1 MCSGALEVEQVVS
14 VGRRPEGAAVM
25 QFRMRCRT
33 AMKLGRKS
41 RKAGVRIARKF
52 GGDRTTGSYRADIV
66 TGPFCTARTAV
77 VRIVDRVGGR
87 RPTLTKLASGRA
99 MGCLHAHRKFRDD
112 PTTGRYPAGLARR
125 PAHSGQWARW
135 QLRTPGT
142 SELSGH
148 DGTAAPVR
156 ILSPQPGPPSY
167 A

>member
-66 TGPFCTARTAV
+66 TGPFCTTRTAV
-77 VRIVDRVGGR
+77 VRIVDHGGVY
-87 RPTLTKLASGRA
+87 RPTLTKFCRSRA
-99 MGCLHAHRKFRDD
+99 TVDLPPYIKFRDD
-112 PTTGRYPAGLARR
+112 RTTGRYPAGV
-125 PAHSGQWARW
+125 
-135 QLRTPGT
+135 
-142 SELSGH
+142 ELVW
-148 DGTAAPVR
+148 TAAR
-156 ILSPQPGPPSY
+156 THI
-167 A
+167 